1 MQWNLDDGMTSPP
14 LPFRVTA
21 STSLR
26 RHAVVKAF
34 IALILSSL
42 PEGTEVE
49 FSRVDSLYLVLF
61 PFSVLSLDTL
71 HTLYPHEDYT

>member
-1 MQWNLDDGMTSPP
+1 M
-14 LPFRVTA
+14 R
-21 STSLR
+21 
-26 RHAVVKAF
+26 VVKAS

-49 FSRVDSLYLVLF
+49 FSRVDSLYLLLF